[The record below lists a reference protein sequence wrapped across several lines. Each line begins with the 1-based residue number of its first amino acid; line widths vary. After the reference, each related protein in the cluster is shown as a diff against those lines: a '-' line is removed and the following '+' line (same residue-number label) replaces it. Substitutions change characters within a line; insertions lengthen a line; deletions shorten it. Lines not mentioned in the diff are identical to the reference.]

1 MSEML
6 VPKYIDV
13 EIMMN
18 DAIQMSNTRVLF
30 GFEVE
35 NVFEGF
41 DLMTSKELAGNKMN
55 LKVSNQKEHSMSQL
69 EIKSD
74 EEKRIVLNHEGN
86 SIDGYFEFTREMTA
100 NKYLNYENYQFE
112 IKFDIIPKIYIKTK
126 TNASHPTKISVGA
139 KLLSNYQITHIKTEN
154 FKIASA
160 FPICEQK
167 GVNLTFSDFQEFDYN
182 NTLRI
187 AYTNN
192 KLYSPFPALFIEC
205 QSHKK
210 ETPKFT
216 EENDFEFKKPF
227 PKTTMKVN
235 KDSKKDKENLLI
247 NNLKYLLTL
256 KIKEDLKKA
265 KDNSEMRSTF
275 KNKIVRFRND
285 EHPLSDLNE
294 ENLLKTYRY

>member
-18 DAIQMSNTRVLF
+18 DAILMSNTRVHF

-35 NVFEGF
+35 NDFEGF
-41 DLMTSKELAGNKMN
+41 ELTTSKVLAGNTMN
-55 LKVSNQKEHSMSQL
+55 LKVSNQKEYSMSQL
-69 EIKSD
+69 EIKS
-74 EEKRIVLNHEGN
+74 EEDKRIVLNHRGK
-86 SIDGYFEFTREMTA
+86 SIDGYCEFTRELTA
-100 NKYLNYENYQFE
+100 NKYLNYENYQLE

-126 TNASHPTKISVGA
+126 TNAFHHTKISVGA
-139 KLLSNYQITHIKTEN
+139 KLLSNYQIIHIKSEN
-154 FKIASA
+154 FKISSA

-167 GVNLTFSDFQEFDYN
+167 GVNLTFSEFQEFDYN
-182 NTLRI
+182 NAIRI

-192 KLYSPFPALFIEC
+192 KHYSPFPALFIEC
-205 QSHKK
+205 QSQKK
-210 ETPKFT
+210 ETSNIT
-216 EENDFEFKKPF
+216 EKNDFEFKKPF
-227 PKTTMKVN
+227 PKTMLKVK
-235 KDSKKDKENLLI
+235 KDSKIDKENLLI

-256 KIKEDLKKA
+256 KIKEDLKKE

-275 KNKIVRFRND
+275 KNKIVRFKND